1 LTSNT
6 GLYTSP
12 HLVAVRERIRINGE
26 PLSEEDFTRYFFEVW
41 DLLQRNTKVRA
52 LHLSNSHIHNR
63 PTFPSVRNCYH
74 PPHAKLLSI
83 PYAHG
88 FLYFHATQGMPSV
101 LIPYVPNFLHQVDA
115 TILEVG
121 IGGRSDSTNIV
132 PKPVVTGVT
141 ALGYDHTRLLGD
153 KLSQIANQKAGIY
166 KASFSFFSTF
176 LLFDRQTI

>member
-1 LTSNT
+1 MASHFQRRTLLVTFSRF
-6 GLYTSP
+6 GIYSKGIPKYALSVSP
-12 HLVAVRERIRINGE
+12 IA
-26 PLSEEDFTRYFFEVW
+26 
-41 DLLQRNTKVRA
+41 
-52 LHLSNSHIHNR
+52 IHNR
-63 PTFPSVRNCYH
+63 PKSHSVRNCYH

-88 FLYFHATQGMPSV
+88 FLYFQATQGIPSV
-101 LIPYVPNFLHQVDA
+101 LIPYVPNFLHQVEA

-166 KASFSFFSTF
+166 KASFPFVSTF
-176 LLFDRQTI
+176 YCLTGRL